1 MDREIGQDEWR
12 VEVELDDPEHG
23 YGLAERLAALDL
35 ADEVRDRLR
44 GRVIVT
50 RDGSELFAYASEE
63 EAAREALSVIKGV
76 IDSDEKLTA
85 ELTLTRWHPVEEAW
99 KDASIPL
106 PETDAEYE
114 AERARKLEAEH
125 EEVEATGSY
134 EWQVV
139 VELDGTREASK
150 LKHELQARGSD
161 VHQRFRY
168 LVVGAA
174 SEEEAA
180 STGVKIRELAPG
192 DAKLEVRANPFRI
205 RRPVFVWLEGLIE
218 G

>member
-1 MDREIGQDEWR
+1 MEQDIAQDEWR

-63 EAAREALSVIKGV
+63 GAAREALSVIKGV

-99 KDASIPL
+99 KDASMPL

-114 AERARKLEAEH
+114 AERARRLEAEH
-125 EEVEATGSY
+125 QEVEATGSY
-134 EWQVV
+134 DWQVV
-139 VELDGTREASK
+139 VELEGRHEAAE
-150 LKHELQARGSD
+150 LKRKLQASGKD

-168 LVVGAA
+168 LVVGVA
-174 SEEEAA
+174 SEEEGAT
-180 STGVKIRELAPG
+180 TGVEIRELAPG
-192 DAKLEVRANPFRI
+192 DAKLEVRANPLKI

>member
-1 MDREIGQDEWR
+1 MDRAIGQDEWR
-12 VEVELDDPEHG
+12 VEAELDDPEHG

-50 RDGSELFAYASEE
+50 RDGPELFAYASEE
-63 EAAREALSVIKGV
+63 AAAREALSVIQGV
-76 IDSDEKLTA
+76 IDSDEKLSA
-85 ELTLTRWHPVEEAW
+85 VLTLTRWHPVEEAW

-106 PETDAEYE
+106 PETDADYE
-114 AERARKLEAEH
+114 TERAKRLQTEH
-125 EEVEATGSY
+125 EEAEATGSY

-139 VELDGTREASK
+139 VELEGTREASK
-150 LKHELQARGSD
+150 LKHELQGRGSD

-180 STGVKIRELAPG
+180 ELGVQIRELAPG
-192 DAKLEVRANPFRI
+192 DAKLEVRANPLRI

>member
-12 VEVELDDPEHG
+12 VEVQLDDPEHG

-44 GRVIVT
+44 GHVIVT
-50 RDGSELFAYASEE
+50 RDGPELFAYASEE
-63 EAAREALSVIKGV
+63 AAAREAMGV
-76 IDSDEKLTA
+76 IQGVLDSDEKLTA
-85 ELTLTRWHPVEEAW
+85 ELSLTRWHPVEEAW
-99 KDASIPL
+99 KDPSVPL

-114 AERARKLEAEH
+114 AERTRKLETEH
-125 EEVEATGSY
+125 EEAMATGSY
-134 EWQVV
+134 DWQVV
-139 VELDGTREASK
+139 VELEGTREASK
-150 LKHELQARGSD
+150 LKHELQERGND

-180 STGVKIRELAPG
+180 STGIEIRELAPSE
-192 DAKLEVRANPFRI
+192 ARLEVRANPFKV
-205 RRPVFVWLEGLIE
+205 RRPLFVWLEGLIE
-218 G
+218 S

>member
-1 MDREIGQDEWR
+1 MDQEIGQDEWR
-12 VEVELDDPEHG
+12 VEVELDDPEYG

-63 EAAREALSVIKGV
+63 AAANEAMNVIKGV

-85 ELTLTRWHPVEEAW
+85 VLTLTRWHPVEEAW
-99 KDASIPL
+99 KDASVPL

-114 AERARKLEAEH
+114 EERTRRLQTEH
-125 EEVEATGSY
+125 KEVEATGSY

-139 VELDGTREASK
+139 VELEGRREASK
-150 LKHELQARGSD
+150 LKHELQARGND

-168 LVVGAA
+168 LVVGAP

-180 STGVKIRELAPG
+180 SMGVAIRELAPG
-192 DAKLEVRANPFRI
+192 DAKLEVRANPLNI

>member
-63 EAAREALSVIKGV
+63 GAAREALNVIKGV

-85 ELTLTRWHPVEEAW
+85 ELTLKRWHPVEEAW

-106 PETDAEYE
+106 PETDADYE
-114 AERARKLEAEH
+114 AERARKLGAEH

-139 VELDGTREASK
+139 VELEGTREASK
-150 LKHELQARGSD
+150 LKRELQARGND

-168 LVVGAA
+168 LVVGAP

-180 STGVKIRELAPG
+180 STGVRIRELAPG